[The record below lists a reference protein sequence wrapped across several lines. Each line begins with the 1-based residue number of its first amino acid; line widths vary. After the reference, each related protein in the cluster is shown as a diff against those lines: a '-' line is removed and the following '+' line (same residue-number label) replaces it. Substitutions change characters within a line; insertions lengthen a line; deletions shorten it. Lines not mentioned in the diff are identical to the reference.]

1 MAPAKKINPHVKP
14 LEQAIAARFGWQGA
28 ASWRDN
34 LLAAIDRKAA
44 RLGMDDLAYCRMAVA
59 SAAELESLVELLS
72 NSETR
77 FFREPEQF
85 DALRKT
91 VVPHLISERAKERKL
106 DLWSAACS
114 TGEEAYSLAM
124 VLCESL
130 PKDES
135 WKTNL
140 MATDLRGPAIISASQ
155 GSYPSSAIRMIEP
168 DMRSRYFVKAEMN
181 GRERLYSV
189 APSVRRMVTF
199 RRANIYDAKFWV
211 NLHHKFDLIICNN
224 VLIYFHALAIKQ
236 TVERIAN
243 VLKRDGLLMVM
254 KNEAGYIEH
263 PRLEM
268 ESGLPGSFFRKV

>member
-1 MAPAKKINPHVKP
+1 MAPAKKINPHIKP
-14 LEQAIAARFGWQGA
+14 LEQAIAARYGWQSA

-34 LLAAIDRKAA
+34 LLAAIDQKAA
-44 RLGMDDLAYCRMAVA
+44 RLGMDELAYCRMAVA
-59 SAAELESLVELLS
+59 SAAELEALVELLS

-91 VVPHLISERAKERKL
+91 VVPHLISERAKERRL

-130 PKDES
+130 PQGEG

-140 MATDLRGPAIISASQ
+140 MATDLRGSAIIAA
-155 GSYPSSAIRMIEP
+155 GRASYPSSAIRMIEP
-168 DMRSRYFVKAEMN
+168 DIRSRYFIKAGMN
-181 GRERLYSV
+181 GRERLYTV
-189 APSVRRMVTF
+189 APSVQRMVSF

-243 VLKRDGLLMVM
+243 VLKRGGLLMVM

-263 PRLEM
+263 PRLER

>member
-1 MAPAKKINPHVKP
+1 MAPAKKINPHIKP
-14 LEQAIAARFGWQGA
+14 LEQAIAARYGWQGA

-34 LLAAIDRKAA
+34 LLAAIEQKAA
-44 RLGMDDLAYCRMAVA
+44 RLGIDELAYCRMAVA
-59 SAAELESLVELLS
+59 SAAELEALVELLS

-85 DALRKT
+85 DALKNII
-91 VVPHLISERAKERKL
+91 VPRLIGERAEERKL

-124 VLCESL
+124 VLREIL
-130 PKDES
+130 PPDEN

-140 MATDLRGPAIISASQ
+140 MATDLRGSAIISASQ
-155 GSYPSSAIRMIEP
+155 ASYPESAIRLIEP
-168 DMRSRYFVKAEMN
+168 DIRSRYFIKAETN
-181 GRERLYSV
+181 GRERLYTV
-189 APSVRRMVTF
+189 APDVRRMVTF
-199 RRANIYDAKFWV
+199 RRANIYDAKFWT

-243 VLKRDGLLMVM
+243 VLKHGGLLMVM

-263 PRLEM
+263 PRLQPEP
-268 ESGLPGSFFRKV
+268 GLPGSFFRKA